1 MAKLDLNQH
10 RIAPTHID
18 AGAVLRWMLSE
29 GRYDTRMREFGTEMC
44 QKIVA
49 AGIQISRAFC
59 YVGTLHPQVGATAY
73 VWKRGDAG
81 ATRVLGARGI
91 KDSPEFIN
99 SPITQVRTT
108 RQPLRRRLID
118 PACPLD
124 FPVLAQF
131 KSEGG
136 TDYLAL
142 PMRCSDG
149 GVNAITFLTDQAEGY
164 SEDEVAGLEQIAQVL
179 GIIVELQS
187 ARRIE
192 KILMETYVGPRTG
205 ARVLSGT
212 IARGSGET
220 IRAVIWTCDLRG
232 FTTLADRLP
241 CDELIALLN
250 EYFGI
255 MVKAVMAEG
264 GEVLKFI
271 GDGILAIFEL
281 CTGDDV
287 GRCCGAAL
295 RAARAAFAAIDE
307 ANVTRKAV
315 GAPEIRFGVALHLG
329 EVYYGNI
336 GAPGRLDFTVIGPAV
351 NHAARLERLASEL
364 GRGILTSA
372 SFAACARE
380 PLESLGRYEFR
391 GVAQPQ
397 EVFAPVAFGPDTSA
411 ARDR

>member
-1 MAKLDLNQH
+1 MT
-10 RIAPTHID
+10 PTHTGAD
-18 AGAVLRWMLSE
+18 AVVRWMLGE
-29 GRYDTRMREFGTEMC
+29 GRFDTRMREFGTEMC
-44 QKIVA
+44 QRIVA

-91 KDSPEFIN
+91 KDAPEFIN
-99 SPITQVRTT
+99 SPITQVRATL
-108 RQPLRRRLID
+108 QALRRRLID

-124 FPVLAQF
+124 FPVLAQL

-136 TDYLAL
+136 TDYLVL

-149 GVNAITFLTDQAEGY
+149 EVNAITFLTDRAEGY
-164 SEDEVAGLEQIAQVL
+164 SEDEVAGLGQVAQVL

-187 ARRIE
+187 ARRIG
-192 KILMETYVGPRTG
+192 KILMDTYVGPRTG

-220 IRAVIWTCDLRG
+220 IRAVIWSCDLRG
-232 FTTLADRLP
+232 FTTLADRLSR
-241 CDELIALLN
+241 DELTTLLN
-250 EYFGI
+250 EYFEI
-255 MVKAVMAEG
+255 MVKAVMGEG
-264 GEVLKFI
+264 GEVLKFV
-271 GDGILAIFEL
+271 GDGMLAIFEL

-295 RAARAAFAAIDE
+295 RAARDAFAAIE
-307 ANVTRKAV
+307 AANVSRKAA

-336 GAPGRLDFTVIGPAV
+336 GAPDRLDFTVIGPAV

-364 GRGILTSA
+364 GRGVVTSA

-380 PLESLGRYEFR
+380 PLESLGRYELR

-397 EVFAPVAFGPDTSA
+397 EVFAPVAFGADTSA